1 MLLWPVAVVLVL
13 VVVIAECKMRM
24 STGEDTVENLND
36 ALRNYLDLSAT
47 GGSGIVS
54 DPPDP

>member
-36 ALRNYLDLSAT
+36 ALRNYPDLSAT